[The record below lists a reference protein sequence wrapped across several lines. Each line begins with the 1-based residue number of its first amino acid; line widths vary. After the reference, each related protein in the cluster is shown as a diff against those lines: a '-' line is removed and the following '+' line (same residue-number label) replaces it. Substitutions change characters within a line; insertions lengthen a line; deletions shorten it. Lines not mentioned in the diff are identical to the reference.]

1 VRGTSITTNRLS
13 NFTKIP
19 YHCLL
24 VETISNTERLRW
36 AAYASIGAG
45 VIHGAAVGLHAEHP
59 TSSLIFMTFTLLQV
73 GWGVVVLSNQQRWV
87 LVGGCVVNAAAVA
100 GWIVTLFAGI
110 SFIDGLEI
118 AERPQPADSFCALLA
133 AVSIAAVFFAS
144 RNSVVRM
151 EPRFP
156 FNAATLCGVFTFLA
170 LLSVAGTVHEHGEFV
185 PLADSDLSISAD
197 GVIVSPTTIVRA
209 LDVTTSSSAQTTTS
223 MATTTTTIAP
233 KTSRSTTTTT
243 QAVTATPHA
252 HGLTA
257 AQAAARA
264 SGWPRTYDPAA
275 PIDFTGID
283 GVTPEQSAR
292 ATTLIQATQRDL
304 PKYAQVAVAMADGYT
319 SIGDGGTGFE
329 HFVKW
334 TLLNDGRVLDTAAP
348 ESLVYE
354 VRGGVKT
361 LVSAMFMAD
370 KGTPINDK
378 TLVEYAGGLMQW
390 HVHTN
395 LCWLT
400 VNGAMRVVG
409 VTDSQGTCR
418 FGFIETD
425 GSPMVHVW
433 ITPHKCGPFA
443 ALEGV
448 AAGVADAS
456 DAERVDLCNKVH

>member
-1 VRGTSITTNRLS
+1 METSFS
-13 NFTKIP
+13 
-19 YHCLL
+19 
-24 VETISNTERLRW
+24 VERLRW

-45 VIHGAAVGLHAEHP
+45 VVHGAAMGLHAEHP
-59 TSSLIFMTFTLLQV
+59 TLSLIFMAFTLLQV
-73 GWGVVVLSNQQRWV
+73 GWGIVVLNNQQRWV
-87 LVGGCVVNAAAVA
+87 LVGGCLVNTAAVA
-100 GWIVTLFAGI
+100 GWVVTRFAGI
-110 SFIDGLEI
+110 SFISGLEI
-118 AERPQPADSFCALLA
+118 AEKPQPADTFCALLA

-144 RNSVVRM
+144 RNSVVHKKR
-151 EPRFP
+151 RSP
-156 FNAATLCGVFTFLA
+156 FNAAALCGVFTFLA
-170 LLSVAGTVHEHGEFV
+170 LLSVAGTVHEHGGFV
-185 PLADSDLSISAD
+185 PLVDSNLSISAD

-209 LDVTTSSSAQTTTS
+209 LDVTPSSSAQPTTS
-223 MATTTTTIAP
+223 VATTTTIAP

-243 QAVTATPHA
+243 QAVTTTTTHSHA
-252 HGLTA
+252 LTS
-257 AQAAARA
+257 AQAAAAA
-264 SGWPRTYDPAA
+264 SGWPRPYDPAA
-275 PIDFTGID
+275 PIDFSGID

-292 ATTLIQATQRDL
+292 ASALIQATQRDL
-304 PKYAQVAVAMADGYT
+304 PKYAQVKAAEDDGYA
-319 SIGDGGTGFE
+319 SIGDGGTGYE
-329 HFVKW
+329 HYVKW

-348 ESLVYE
+348 ESLVYK

-370 KGTPINDK
+370 KGTPINDR

-400 VNGAMRVVG
+400 VNCAMRVVG
-409 VTDSQGTCR
+409 VTDSTGSCLV
-418 FGFIETD
+418 GFVETD

-456 DAERVDLCNKVH
+456 DAERVDLCNNI

>member
-1 VRGTSITTNRLS
+1 METS
-13 NFTKIP
+13 F
-19 YHCLL
+19 
-24 VETISNTERLRW
+24 NTEHLRW

-59 TSSLIFMTFTLLQV
+59 TSSFIFMAFTLLQV
-73 GWGVVVLSNQQRWV
+73 GWGIVVLSNHQRWL
-87 LVGGCVVNAAAVA
+87 LVGGCVVNAAAVT
-100 GWIVTLFAGI
+100 GWVITRFVGI
-110 SFIDGLEI
+110 SFIGGLEI
-118 AERPQPADSFCALLA
+118 AEKPQPADTFCALLA
-133 AVSIAAVFFAS
+133 AVSIAAVLFAS
-144 RNSVVRM
+144 RNNVAHKKRRS
-151 EPRFP
+151 P
-156 FNAATLCGVFTFLA
+156 FNAAALCGVFTFLA

-185 PLADSDLSISAD
+185 PLVDSNLSISAD
-197 GVIVSPTTIVRA
+197 GIIVSPTTIVRA
-209 LDVTTSSSAQTTTS
+209 LDVTPSLSAQTTTS
-223 MATTTTTIAP
+223 VATTTTTTTTIAP

-252 HGLTA
+252 HALTA
-257 AQAAARA
+257 AQAAAAA

-283 GVTPEQSAR
+283 GVTTEQAAR
-292 ATTLIQATQRDL
+292 ATALIKATQRDL
-304 PKYAQVAVAMADGYT
+304 PKYAQVSAAMADGYT

-354 VRGGVKT
+354 VRGDVRT

-370 KGTPINDK
+370 KGTPIYDK

-409 VTDSQGTCR
+409 VTDTSGGCR
-418 FGFIETD
+418 LGFVETD

-448 AAGVADAS
+448 AAGVANAS
-456 DAERVDLCNKVH
+456 DAERVDMCNRA

>member
-1 VRGTSITTNRLS
+1 MNRGKTRKIIQNRSLLETSFS
-13 NFTKIP
+13 A
-19 YHCLL
+19 
-24 VETISNTERLRW
+24 ERLRW

-59 TSSLIFMTFTLLQV
+59 TSSLVFVAFTLLQV
-73 GWGVVVLSNQQRWV
+73 GWGIVVLSNQQRWV

-100 GWIVTLFAGI
+100 GWIVTRFTGI
-110 SFIDGLEI
+110 PFIGGLEI
-118 AERPQPADSFCALLA
+118 AERPQPADTFCALLA
-133 AVSIAAVFFAS
+133 ALSIAAVFFAS
-144 RNSVVRM
+144 QNSVARM
-151 EPRFP
+151 ERRFP
-156 FNAATLCGVFTFLA
+156 FNVATLCGVFTFLA
-170 LLSVAGTVHEHGEFV
+170 LLSVAGTVHEHGEFI
-185 PLADSDLSISAD
+185 PLADSNLSISAD

-209 LDVTTSSSAQTTTS
+209 LDVTTSSSAQTATSVATTT
-223 MATTTTTIAP
+223 TTTTTIAP

-252 HGLTA
+252 HALTS
-257 AQAAARA
+257 AQAAAAA

-275 PIDFTGID
+275 PIDFTGIG
-283 GVTPEQSAR
+283 GVTPEQAAR
-292 ATTLIQATQRDL
+292 ATALIQATQRDL
-304 PKYAQVAVAMADGYT
+304 PKYAQVKAAEDDGYT
-319 SIGDGGTGFE
+319 SIGDGGTGYE

-400 VNGAMRVVG
+400 INGAMRVVG
-409 VTDSQGTCR
+409 VTDSTGSCL
-418 FGFIETD
+418 FGFVETD

-456 DAERVDLCNKVH
+456 DAERVDMCNRA

>member
-1 VRGTSITTNRLS
+1 METS
-13 NFTKIP
+13 
-19 YHCLL
+19 Y
-24 VETISNTERLRW
+24 NTEHLRW

-59 TSSLIFMTFTLLQV
+59 TSSLIFMAFTLLQV
-73 GWGVVVLSNQQRWV
+73 GWGIVVLTNQQRWL
-87 LVGGCVVNAAAVA
+87 LVGGCVVNAAAIA
-100 GWIVTLFAGI
+100 GWVVTRFVGL

-118 AERPQPADSFCALLA
+118 AEKPQPADTFCALLA
-133 AVSIAAVFFAS
+133 AASIAAVFSAS
-144 RNSVVRM
+144 RNSDAHKKR
-151 EPRFP
+151 RSS
-156 FNAATLCGVFTFLA
+156 FNAAALCGVFTFLA
-170 LLSVAGTVHEHGEFV
+170 LLSVAGTVHEHGGFV

-209 LDVTTSSSAQTTTS
+209 LDVTTSLLVQTTTS
-223 MATTTTTIAP
+223 VATTTTTIAP

-243 QAVTATPHA
+243 QAVTSTTHA
-252 HGLTA
+252 HALTA
-257 AQAAARA
+257 AQAAAAA
-264 SGWPRTYDPAA
+264 SGWPRPYDPAA

-283 GVTPEQSAR
+283 GVTPEQAAR
-292 ATTLIQATQRDL
+292 ATALIKATQRDL
-304 PKYAQVAVAMADGYT
+304 PKYAQVSAAMADGYT

-354 VRGGVKT
+354 VRGGVRT

-400 VNGAMRVVG
+400 INGAMRVVG
-409 VTDSQGTCR
+409 VTDINGGCR
-418 FGFIETD
+418 LGFVETD

-448 AAGVADAS
+448 AAGVANAS
-456 DAERVDLCNKVH
+456 DAERVDLCNKSH

>member
-1 VRGTSITTNRLS
+1 METSS
-13 NFTKIP
+13 
-19 YHCLL
+19 
-24 VETISNTERLRW
+24 STERLRW

-45 VIHGAAVGLHAEHP
+45 VIHGTALGLHAEHP
-59 TSSLIFMTFTLLQV
+59 ALSLIFVAFTLLQV
-73 GWGVVVLSNQQRWV
+73 GWGIVVLSNQQRWL

-100 GWIVTLFAGI
+100 GWIVTRFVGI
-110 SFIDGLEI
+110 SFIGGLEI
-118 AERPQPADSFCALLA
+118 AEKPQPADSFCALLA
-133 AVSIAAVFFAS
+133 AVSIAAVFFVG
-144 RNSVVRM
+144 REQLVRKN
-151 EPRFP
+151 RRSP
-156 FNAATLCGVFTFLA
+156 FNAATLCSVFTLLA
-170 LLSVAGTVHEHGEFV
+170 LLSVARTVHGHAQFV
-185 PLADSDLSISAD
+185 PLADSNLSISAD

-209 LDVTTSSSAQTTTS
+209 LDVTTSSSAQSSTS
-223 MATTTTTIAP
+223 VATTTTTLPP

-243 QAVTATPHA
+243 QPVTATTHSHA
-252 HGLTA
+252 LTS
-257 AQAAARA
+257 AQAAAAA
-264 SGWPRTYDPAA
+264 SGWPRPYDPAA

-292 ATTLIQATQRDL
+292 ATALIQATQRDL
-304 PKYAQVAVAMADGYT
+304 PKYADVAVAMADGYT
-319 SIGDGGTGFE
+319 SIGDGATGFE

-378 TLVEYAGGLMQW
+378 TLVDYAGGLMQW

-395 LCWLT
+395 LCWLN

-448 AAGVADAS
+448 AAGVANAS
-456 DAERVDLCNKVH
+456 DAERVDMCNRA

>member
-1 VRGTSITTNRLS
+1 MNRSKTRKIIQNRSLLETSIS
-13 NFTKIP
+13 A
-19 YHCLL
+19 
-24 VETISNTERLRW
+24 ERLRW

-45 VIHGAAVGLHAEHP
+45 VIHGAAVGLHAQHP
-59 TSSLIFMTFTLLQV
+59 SSSLVFMAFTLLQV
-73 GWGVVVLSNQQRWV
+73 GWGIVVLSNQQRWL

-100 GWIVTLFAGI
+100 GWIVTRFVGI
-110 SFIDGLEI
+110 SFISGLEI
-118 AERPQPADSFCALLA
+118 AEKPQPADTFCALLA
-133 AVSIAAVFFAS
+133 AVSIAAVFFA
-144 RNSVVRM
+144 VR
-151 EPRFP
+151 EHVAQNKKKSP
-156 FNAATLCGVFTFLA
+156 FNAAALCGVFTFLA
-170 LLSVAGTVHEHGEFV
+170 LLSVAGTVHEHGGFV
-185 PLADSDLSISAD
+185 PLVDSNLSISAD
-197 GVIVSPTTIVRA
+197 GVIVSPTTIVRT
-209 LDVTTSSSAQTTTS
+209 LDVTTSLSVQTTTS
-223 MATTTTTIAP
+223 VVTTTTTTAP

-252 HGLTA
+252 HALTA
-257 AQAAARA
+257 AQAAAAA
-264 SGWPRTYDPAA
+264 SGWPRPYDPAA

-283 GVTPEQSAR
+283 GVTPEQAVR
-292 ATTLIQATQRDL
+292 ATALIQATQRDL
-304 PKYAQVAVAMADGYT
+304 PKYAQVKAAEDDGYT

-370 KGTPINDK
+370 KGTPIYDK

-409 VTDSQGTCR
+409 VTDANGGCR
-418 FGFIETD
+418 FGFVETD

-448 AAGVADAS
+448 AAGVANAS
-456 DAERVDLCNKVH
+456 DAERVDMCNRA

>member
-1 VRGTSITTNRLS
+1 METS
-13 NFTKIP
+13 F
-19 YHCLL
+19 
-24 VETISNTERLRW
+24 NTEHLRW

-59 TSSLIFMTFTLLQV
+59 TSSLIFMAFTLLQV
-73 GWGVVVLSNQQRWV
+73 GWGVVVLSNQQRWL

-100 GWIVTLFAGI
+100 GWVVTRFVGI
-110 SFIDGLEI
+110 SFIGGLEI
-118 AERPQPADSFCALLA
+118 AERPQPADTFCALLA
-133 AVSIAAVFFAS
+133 VVSIAAVFFAS
-144 RNSVVRM
+144 RNNVAHKKRRS
-151 EPRFP
+151 P
-156 FNAATLCGVFTFLA
+156 FNAAALCGVFTFLA
-170 LLSVAGTVHEHGEFV
+170 LLSVAGTVHEHGGFV
-185 PLADSDLSISAD
+185 PLAESNLSISAD
-197 GVIVSPTTIVRA
+197 GVIVSPTTIVRV
-209 LDVTTSSSAQTTTS
+209 LDVTTSLSVQTTTS
-223 MATTTTTIAP
+223 VATTTTTIAP

-243 QAVTATPHA
+243 QAVTSTTHS
-252 HGLTA
+252 HSLTA
-257 AQAAARA
+257 AQAAAAA
-264 SGWPRTYDPAA
+264 SGWPRPYDPAA

-283 GVTPEQSAR
+283 GVTPEQAAR
-292 ATTLIQATQRDL
+292 ATALIQATQRDL
-304 PKYAQVAVAMADGYT
+304 PKYAQVSAAMADGYT

-354 VRGGVKT
+354 VRGGVRT

-378 TLVEYAGGLMQW
+378 TLVEYAGGLVQW

-400 VNGAMRVVG
+400 INGAMRVVG
-409 VTDSQGTCR
+409 VTDSAGACR
-418 FGFIETD
+418 FGFVETD

-456 DAERVDLCNKVH
+456 DAERVDLCNKTH